1 MGGDDEFDD
10 FLARRKPLFRR
21 PDDVGLEPP
30 PELDRIVLRQAED
43 AIRAE
48 KPQRSFRG
56 PLWGAPLAVAATL
69 LIAFTVVLHVGMTN
83 KQPLAEVRVQ
93 NISQEYEP
101 AASPPPPPPAAA
113 RFAEDASP
121 ERALAAR
128 AARRDEAP
136 AEAASGS
143 VVVDLAA
150 PAAAPRPALATA
162 RPAES
167 AAAQAAPANAE
178 WRRDARS
185 WLAHIER
192 LRAEGKSAEAD
203 AELSEYNRQ
212 NRAYA
217 GAPDR

>member
-1 MGGDDEFDD
+1 VGGDDEFDD

-21 PDDVGLEPP
+21 PGDVDLEPP

-43 AIRAE
+43 AIRADQ
-48 KPQRSFRG
+48 PQRSFRG

-69 LIAFTVVLHVGMTN
+69 LIAFTVVLHVGMTH
-83 KQPLAEVRVQ
+83 KPPLAEVRVQ

-101 AASPPPPPPAAA
+101 AASPPPAPAAA
-113 RFAEDASP
+113 RFAEDAPP

-128 AARRDEAP
+128 ATRRDETP
-136 AEAASGS
+136 AEEAAGS
-143 VVVDLAA
+143 VVVDLAT
-150 PAAAPRPALATA
+150 PAAAPPPSLAKA
-162 RPAES
+162 RPAQS

-192 LRAEGKSAEAD
+192 LRAAGRNAEAD
-203 AELSEYNRQ
+203 AELVEYNRQ